1 MQGAGKTFNTGTED
15 WKWWASSS
23 IIALA
28 YYFWKREIFIFI
40 WQATWDRQICWRAVL
55 ILPYFKPLRTGLLLS
70 VFSVFHIFILMRY
83 LRLSFLPVWANPCLS
98 GPSYH
103 VRISIT
109 YPTVQTAKKEN
120 LTLLSWLIILRCHS
134 SLVPWQW
141 TFKGKFQPLH
151 LLQSPLEM
159 LLLWTQPFLL
169 YYFTITMLQQCSQP
183 EGDLL
188 RLACRFA
195 GKSGKTLGF

>member
-28 YYFWKREIFIFI
+28 CYFWKREIFIFI

-98 GPSYH
+98 GPLISCKNINHLSYCSNWKE
-103 VRISIT
+103 RKFNSI
-109 YPTVQTAKKEN
+109 K
-120 LTLLSWLIILRCHS
+120 LTH
-134 SLVPWQW
+134 
-141 TFKGKFQPLH
+141 
-151 LLQSPLEM
+151 
-159 LLLWTQPFLL
+159 
-169 YYFTITMLQQCSQP
+169 YFTMSLIPGPLTMNFQGKVSATSSSSEPPGDVIVVNTALLALLFHYNNAAAVQPARGWPPAISLQI
-183 EGDLL
+183 
-188 RLACRFA
+188 CR
-195 GKSGKTLGF
+195 